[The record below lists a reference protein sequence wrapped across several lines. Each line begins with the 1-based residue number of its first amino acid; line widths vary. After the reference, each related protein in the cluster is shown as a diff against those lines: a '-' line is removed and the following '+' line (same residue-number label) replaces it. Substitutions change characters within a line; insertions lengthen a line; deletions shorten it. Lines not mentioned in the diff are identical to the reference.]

1 MTSDFGSGLT
11 IHFDDYHES
20 ISFPRLSR
28 HCELRKYEQRANLWF
43 GICLGQVVPS
53 LRFGVNKEYE
63 WIQSDE
69 MDKLLENL
77 FKPQTFKEK
86 NNINSATITKKTK
99 KKIGRNEIC
108 PCGSGKKYKK
118 GCLKQ
123 AWRM

>member
-1 MTSDFGSGLT
+1 M
-11 IHFDDYHES
+11 
-20 ISFPRLSR
+20 
-28 HCELRKYEQRANLWF
+28 
-43 GICLGQVVPS
+43 
-53 LRFGVNKEYE
+53 NKEYE